1 MAYLESAHKW
11 SFSSTGTG
19 KFQPLGACQTVTF
32 GAETSDGSTATVQ
45 VLHRMGST
53 SGKNGVLSTM
63 ACTAVGALVTAQ
75 FSGPLEYVAPRVV
88 DKTAGGSTNTVTVYV
103 RTV

>member
-11 SFSSTGTG
+11 TLSSTGTG
-19 KFQPLGACQTVTF
+19 KFQPLNASQSVTF
-32 GAETSDGSTATVQ
+32 GMETSSGCTATIR

-53 SGKNGVLSTM
+53 SGKDSILSTVN
-63 ACTAVGALVTAQ
+63 CTLADLVTDQ
-75 FSGPLEYVAPRVV
+75 FLGPLEYVAPRVT
-88 DKTAGGSTNTVTVYV
+88 DKTAGSTNTITVYV